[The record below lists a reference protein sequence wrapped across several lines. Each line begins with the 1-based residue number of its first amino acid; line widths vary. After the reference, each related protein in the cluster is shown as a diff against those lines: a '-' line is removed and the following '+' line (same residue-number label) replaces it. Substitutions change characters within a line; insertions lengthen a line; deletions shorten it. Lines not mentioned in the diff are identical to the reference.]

1 MARLNPQEARERVKT
16 LPGWELL
23 GNELEIRKTY
33 VFSDF
38 KGSMVFVNRVAEL
51 AEAMDHHP
59 DILISYRR
67 VTLTLTSHDSGGLP
81 PPALPPAA
89 PTAGGGATWAG

>member
-1 MARLNPQEARERVKT
+1 MARLNPQDARERIKA

-23 GNELEIRKTY
+23 ASELEIQKVY

-38 KGSMVFVNRVAEL
+38 KGSMLFVNRVAEL

-67 VTLTLTSHDSGGLP
+67 VTLTLTSHDSGGLTERDFR
-81 PPALPPAA
+81 L
-89 PTAGGGATWAG
+89 AGRIDG

>member
-1 MARLNPQEARERVKT
+1 MACLNPQEARERVNA

-23 GNELEIRKTY
+23 ASELEIRKVY

-38 KGSMVFVNRVAEL
+38 KGSMRFVNRVAEL

-59 DILISYRR
+59 DILISYGR
-67 VTLTLTSHDSGGLP
+67 VTLTLTSHDSGGLTDRDFR
-81 PPALPPAA
+81 L
-89 PTAGGGATWAG
+89 AGRIDG

>member
-1 MARLNPQEARERVKT
+1 MARLNPQEARERVKA

-23 GNELEIRKTY
+23 GSEIEIRKVY

-38 KGSMVFVNRVAEL
+38 KGSMLFVNRVAEL

-67 VTLTLTSHDSGGLP
+67 VTLTLTSHDSGGLTDRDFR
-81 PPALPPAA
+81 L
-89 PTAGGGATWAG
+89 AGRIDG